1 MKALIVDDE
10 SKARSLL
17 ATILSEYCPEVTET
31 LEAESLVNAVSLI
44 KLERP
49 DVVFL
54 DVEMPD
60 HMGTQIMDFFNET
73 EIDFKI
79 VFTTAHSEYAV
90 KAFEINAVDYL
101 LKPLRPKQVKEAM
114 AKVAQEIKQTSL
126 AEQLSELKHSFQ
138 TSKFKKIGLPV
149 SDGILFIE
157 IDDII
162 CLEADGMYT
171 KFYTKT
177 NNSKIVSK
185 PLKHFM
191 GLLEDNKEFYR
202 PHRSYCINVRFIKQY
217 VKKDGGYLVMDN
229 DVIVSISK
237 EKREEFLQLMS
248 SL

>member
-1 MKALIVDDE
+1 MIVDDE
-10 SKARSLL
+10 LKARTLL
-17 ATILSEYCPEVTET
+17 RTILEEYCAEVNDVI
-31 LEAESLVNAVSLI
+31 EADSLIQGVNAI
-44 KLERP
+44 KSEQP
-49 DVVFL
+49 DIVFL

-60 HMGTQIMDFFNET
+60 HMGTQIMDFFDES

-101 LKPLRPKQVKEAM
+101 LKPLRPNQVKEAVS
-114 AKVAQEIKQTSL
+114 KVVQEIKQTSL
-126 AEQLSELKHSFQ
+126 AEQLSELKSSFQ

-171 KFYTKT
+171 KFYTKS

-191 GLLEDNKEFYR
+191 ALLKDNKEFYR

-237 EKREEFLQLMS
+237 EKRDEFLQLMS